1 MRDCCFPSE
10 SEFQLWGSKNQFIFI
25 FIFIFWNLRMKNK
38 LKIWDLKQNN
48 WLVKFLDTLKIN
60 YLLKWVRLNFGNH
73 LRLNL

>member
-1 MRDCCFPSE
+1 
-10 SEFQLWGSKNQFIFI
+10 
-25 FIFIFWNLRMKNK
+25 MKNK